1 MASYATGSSIAPK
14 VEKHTTPQAMAYNP
28 IGNDI
33 RPCAL

>member
-14 VEKHTTPQAMAYNP
+14 VKKHTTPQAMAYNP

-33 RPCAL
+33 QPCVL